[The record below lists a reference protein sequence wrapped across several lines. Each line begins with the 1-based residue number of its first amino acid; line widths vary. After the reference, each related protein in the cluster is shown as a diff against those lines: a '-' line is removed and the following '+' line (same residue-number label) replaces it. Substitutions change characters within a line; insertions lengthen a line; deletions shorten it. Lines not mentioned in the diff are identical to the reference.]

1 MHKLVVSLL
10 VVSSCFFAPVSA
22 KDVLVSSPDGAVTV
36 VVGVKANRPYYTV
49 SSQGQTVISPS
60 HLGFELSD
68 GFLGENVK
76 ILQYRTT

>member
-36 VVGVKANRPYYTV
+36 AVGVKAGKPYYTV
-49 SSQGQTVISPS
+49 IHQGQTIVTPS

-68 GFLGENVK
+68 GLLGDNMKVH
-76 ILQYRTT
+76 